1 MNSPFYKNYKG
12 SPYNTTKVISY
23 LLSDT
28 TFSKDQSAKKK
39 SEKIRASLT
48 DTQQKLKTQQIIT
61 TKARQ
66 LLKIKSKW
74 DKIVSHEIEI
84 YNSHKAYENQAAIT
98 IQRILKGCMVRSKYT
113 NLIIHLKEF
122 KTNSEIYSLRTQTD
136 MCMLTLGINTV
147 PVIFI

>member
-1 MNSPFYKNYKG
+1 MNSPINKNYKG

-28 TFSKDQSAKKK
+28 TIFKHESTKKK
-39 SEKIRASLT
+39 SEKIKASLT
-48 DTQQKLKTQQIIT
+48 VTQKKLKIQQIVT
-61 TKARQ
+61 TKARH
-66 LLKIKSKW
+66 LLKIQSKW
-74 DKIVSHEIEI
+74 DKIISREIET
-84 YNSHKAYENQAAIT
+84 YNSHTAYENQAAIT
-98 IQRILKGCMVRSKYT
+98 IQRILKGCIVRSKYT

-122 KTNSEIYSLRTQTD
+122 KTNTEIYSLRTQTD